1 MTCADHVLSPR
12 AGEAPCLSTPA
23 AVDAPAMC
31 GCCRLGRPLA
41 ISRGNWPGMGVNVV
55 AADTARPSTT
65 QVRSGGVHM
74 DHEKTEKT
82 MMEVTI
88 FGLTLKI
95 RGDADPELT
104 LKLAE
109 FVDHKMHEAVPSTM
123 RWTNVLYH
131 ERLARVAILAALNI
145 AEELFQL

>member
-1 MTCADHVLSPR
+1 MSSR
-12 AGEAPCLSTPA
+12 ANA
-23 AVDAPAMC
+23 AM
-31 GCCRLGRPLA
+31 
-41 ISRGNWPGMGVNVV
+41 
-55 AADTARPSTT
+55 PSMT
-65 QVRSGGVHM
+65 QVRSGGVRM

-109 FVDHKMHEAVPSTM
+109 FVDQKMREAVPSTM
-123 RWTNVLYH
+123 NWTNVLLH

-145 AEELFQL
+145 AEELFQLRAEKEMEKNLVEEKASALLTLLEKELQPSEA